1 MIGRLIGAW
10 HRMRLADRIR
20 SCEIESL
27 LVVCT
32 ANRCRSPYA
41 ASVLRGRLPATPDRM
56 RVASAGLRASGRR
69 PLPGCVRAAEKRGV
83 SLGGHRSRRLKPR
96 HLADVDLALAMEPNH
111 RRRIA
116 TTAAPDA
123 PPPSFLLGDLDPEKT
138 GRRSIRDPAAAPD
151 RVDDIFGR
159 IERCVERLIE
169 YLPTERERTPC

>member
-1 MIGRLIGAW
+1 MGAW
-10 HRMRLADRIR
+10 YRLRLADTIR
-20 SCEIESL
+20 SCEIGSL

-41 ASVLRGRLPATPDRM
+41 ASVLRERLPATPDRM

-83 SLGGHRSRRLKPR
+83 PLGGHRSRRLKPR
-96 HLADVDLALAMEPNH
+96 LLADADLALVMEPNH

-116 TTAAPDA
+116 ATAAPDE
-123 PPPSFLLGDLDPEKT
+123 PPPSYLLGDLDPERT
-138 GRRSIRDPAAAPD
+138 GRRSILDPAAAPGQ
-151 RVDDIFGR
+151 VDDIFGR

-169 YLPTERERTPC
+169 YLPTGRERMPC